1 MLELTGGAL
10 YFYPQGITDRQFIRA
25 LDGMTVRNL
34 AASLSLQDGGTLGV
48 TLANDEGSEATG
60 VIRAGKEVPFRLAP
74 GETKRFDV
82 PLSGSGPLLQVP
94 VTVSGSKGE
103 RALEYRGLRLDGQP
117 VELGKRQFVSLYE
130 KAGWRGADDLSA
142 TLRASG
148 DARGLSLEV
157 EVRDSRHG
165 TPFDDPTMVW
175 ANDALQIAFAQPG
188 GSFLEL
194 AVSDT
199 AKGPVIGVTRGAADP
214 SAIRCSF
221 RRDGG
226 RSSYRITIPWE
237 VVAPGFS
244 PAAGATGIRW
254 NLAVSD
260 NDGDDT
266 VSLPKLKGYEK
277 SLQLFPGL
285 VDRKAPAEWGEL
297 LLP

>member
-1 MLELTGGAL
+1 M
-10 YFYPQGITDRQFIRA
+10 TDFVRREIESAIANATPPAAAVIIGPRRCGKTTF
-25 LDGMTVRNL
+25 LRNL
-34 AASLSLQDGGTLGV
+34 AASLSLLDGGTLGV

-157 EVRDSRHG
+157 EVRDSRHC
-165 TPFDDPTMVW
+165 TPFDDPAMVW

-244 PAAGATGIRW
+244 PA
-254 NLAVSD
+254 
-260 NDGDDT
+260 DDT

-297 LLP
+297 ILP